1 MKVNHLLLAAA
12 LAAASLRAA
21 PLTETT
27 AVQARPEANAPAL
40 AVLKAGTEPTL
51 AAGVTAPPGW
61 LAVELSGP
69 YEAYV
74 RNKDFLKNLDIH
86 PGAPIRTAPK
96 LDAPVLTKA
105 EKGDDIE
112 IIGLFGRW
120 TQVKFSKKI
129 TGFIQVAGAMP
140 AAPAPAPAPAPAITE
155 AAAPAPAAVDSNAPG
170 HAVNTD
176 ANTLP
181 RLLEGKVV
189 STRHPFT
196 PRRPYDYELDDV
208 SGSRLAYVDVSHLL
222 LTGRMENYIDHTVD
236 VYGTV
241 KPMNGGNDLVITAES
256 LQLK

>member
-27 AVQARPEANAPAL
+27 AVQARPEASAPAL
-40 AVLKAGTEPTL
+40 AILKAGTEPTL

-74 RNKDFLKNLDIH
+74 QNKDFLKSLDLR
-86 PGAPIRTAPK
+86 PGAPIRTEPK
-96 LDAPVLTKA
+96 VNAPVLTTA
-105 EKGDDIE
+105 AKGDAIE
-112 IIGLFGRW
+112 IIGLFGKW

-129 TGFIQVAGAMP
+129 TGYIQASGAMP
-140 AAPAPAPAPAPAITE
+140 PAPSPAPAPMLTAAPAPVAM
-155 AAAPAPAAVDSNAPG
+155 DSNAPG
-170 HAVNTD
+170 HAVNSD

-181 RLLEGKVV
+181 RLLEGKIV

-196 PRRPYDYELDDV
+196 PRRPYDYELEDA
-208 SGSRLAYVDVSHLL
+208 SGSRLAYVDISHLL
-222 LTGRMENYIDHTVD
+222 LTAHMENYIDHVVD
-236 VYGTV
+236 VYGAV
-241 KPMNGGNDLVITAES
+241 QPMNGSNDLVISAES

>member
-1 MKVNHLLLAAA
+1 MKANHLLLAAA

-27 AVQARPEANAPAL
+27 AVQARPEANAPAI
-40 AVLKAGTEPTL
+40 AVLKAGTEPTP
-51 AAGVTAPPGW
+51 AAGVTVPPGW

-74 RNKDFLKNLDIH
+74 QNKDFLKSLDIH
-86 PGAPIRTAPK
+86 PGAPIRLAPK
-96 LDAPVLTKA
+96 HDAPVLTTA

-112 IIGLFGRW
+112 IIGLFGKW

-129 TGFIQVAGAMP
+129 TGYIQVAGAMP
-140 AAPAPAPAPAPAITE
+140 AAPSPTPAPAITE
-155 AAAPAPAAVDSNAPG
+155 APAPAPVSIDSNAPG
-170 HAVNTD
+170 HEVNTD

-196 PRRPYDYELDDV
+196 PRRPYDYELDDA

-222 LTGRMENYIDHTVD
+222 VTGQMDNYIDHTVD

-241 KPMNGGNDLVITAES
+241 KPMNNGNDLVITAES

>member
-74 RNKDFLKNLDIH
+74 QNKDFLKSLDIH
-86 PGAPIRTAPK
+86 PGAPIRLEPK
-96 LDAPVLTKA
+96 LTAPVLTTA
-105 EKGDDIE
+105 AKGDNIE
-112 IIGLFGRW
+112 IIGLFGKW

-129 TGFIQVAGAMP
+129 TGYIQAAGAMP
-140 AAPAPAPAPAPAITE
+140 AAPV
-155 AAAPAPAAVDSNAPG
+155 AAPAPMISTAPAPVTVDNNAPG
-170 HAVNTD
+170 HAVENN

-181 RLLEGKVV
+181 RLLEGKIV

-196 PRRPYDYELDDV
+196 PRRPYDYELDDI

-222 LTGRMENYIDHTVD
+222 LTAHMENYLDHIVD

-241 KPMNGGNDLVITAES
+241 TPMNNGNDLVIAAES

>member
-12 LAAASLRAA
+12 LATASLHAA

-40 AVLKAGTEPTL
+40 AILKAGTEPTL

-74 RNKDFLKNLDIH
+74 QNKDFLKSLDIH

-96 LDAPVLTKA
+96 LNAPVLTTA
-105 EKGDDIE
+105 AKGDDIE
-112 IIGLFGRW
+112 IIGLFGKW

-129 TGFIQVAGAMP
+129 TGYSQVAGAMP
-140 AAPAPAPAPAPAITE
+140 APPAPAAAPMITAAPAPAPV
-155 AAAPAPAAVDSNAPG
+155 AVDNNAPG
-170 HAVNTD
+170 HAVETN

-181 RLLEGKVV
+181 RLLEGKIV

-196 PRRPYDYELDDV
+196 PRRPYDYELDDT

-222 LTGRMENYIDHTVD
+222 LTAHMENYIDHIVD

-241 KPMNGGNDLVITAES
+241 TPMNNGNDLVIAAES

>member
-1 MKVNHLLLAAA
+1 MKVKHLLLAAA
-12 LAAASLRAA
+12 LTAASLRGA

-27 AVQARPEANAPAL
+27 AVQARPEASAPAI
-40 AVLKAGTEPTL
+40 AILKAGTEPAL

-74 RNKDFLKNLDIH
+74 QNKDFLKSLDIH
-86 PGAPIRTAPK
+86 PGAPIRTEPK
-96 LDAPVLTKA
+96 INAPVLTTA
-105 EKGDDIE
+105 AKGDAIE
-112 IIGLFGRW
+112 IIGLFGKW

-129 TGFIQVAGAMP
+129 TGYIQAAGAMP
-140 AAPAPAPAPAPAITE
+140 AAPSPAPAPMIT
-155 AAAPAPAAVDSNAPG
+155 AAPAAVDSNAPG

-181 RLLEGKVV
+181 RLLEGKIV

-196 PRRPYDYELDDV
+196 PRRPYDYELEDA
-208 SGSRLAYVDVSHLL
+208 SGSRLAYVDISHLL
-222 LTGRMENYIDHTVD
+222 LTAHMENYIDHVVD

-241 KPMNGGNDLVITAES
+241 QPMNSGNDLVIAAES

>member
-1 MKVNHLLLAAA
+1 MKVNLLLLAAA
-12 LAAASLRAA
+12 LAAASLHAA

-27 AVQARPEANAPAL
+27 AVQARPEASAPAF

-74 RNKDFLKNLDIH
+74 QNKDFLKSLDIH
-86 PGAPIRTAPK
+86 PGAPIRIAPK
-96 LDAPVLTKA
+96 RDAPVLTTA
-105 EKGDDIE
+105 EKGDAIE
-112 IIGLFGRW
+112 IIGLFGKW

-129 TGFIQVAGAMP
+129 VGYIQVAGAMP
-140 AAPAPAPAPAPAITE
+140 AAPPPMLAPMIINAAPPPAPV
-155 AAAPAPAAVDSNAPG
+155 AVDSNAPG

-181 RLLEGKVV
+181 RLLEGKIV

-196 PRRPYDYELDDV
+196 PRRPYDYELDDT

-222 LTGRMENYIDHTVD
+222 LTAHMENYIDHIVD

-241 KPMNGGNDLVITAES
+241 RLMDGGNNLVIAAES

>member
-1 MKVNHLLLAAA
+1 MKVKHLLFAAA
-12 LAAASLRAA
+12 LTAASLRAA

-27 AVQARPEANAPAL
+27 AVQARPEASAPAF

-74 RNKDFLKNLDIH
+74 QNKDFLKSLDIH
-86 PGAPIRTAPK
+86 PGAPIRIAPK
-96 LDAPVLTKA
+96 RDAPVLTTA
-105 EKGDDIE
+105 EKGDAIE
-112 IIGLFGRW
+112 IIGLFGKW

-129 TGFIQVAGAMP
+129 VGYIQVAGAMP
-140 AAPAPAPAPAPAITE
+140 AAPAPAPAIT
-155 AAAPAPAAVDSNAPG
+155 AAPAPTPIAVDSNAPG

-196 PRRPYDYELDDV
+196 PRRPYDYELDDA

-222 LTGRMENYIDHTVD
+222 LTGRMEDYVDHTVD

-241 KPMNGGNDLVITAES
+241 KPMNNGNDLVIAAES

>member
-61 LAVELSGP
+61 LAVELAGP

-74 RNKDFLKNLDIH
+74 QNKDFLKSLDIH

-96 LDAPVLTKA
+96 LNAPVLTTA
-105 EKGDDIE
+105 AKGDDIE
-112 IIGLFGRW
+112 IIGLFGKW

-129 TGFIQVAGAMP
+129 VGYIQVAGAMP
-140 AAPAPAPAPAPAITE
+140 AAPAPAPAIT
-155 AAAPAPAAVDSNAPG
+155 AAPAPTPIAVDSNAPG

-196 PRRPYDYELDDV
+196 PRRPYDYELDDA

-222 LTGRMENYIDHTVD
+222 LTGRMEDYVDHTVD

-241 KPMNGGNDLVITAES
+241 KPMNNGNDLVIAAES

>member
-27 AVQARPEANAPAL
+27 AVQARPEANAPAI
-40 AVLKAGTEPTL
+40 AVLKAGTEPTP
-51 AAGVTAPPGW
+51 AAGVTVPPGW

-74 RNKDFLKNLDIH
+74 QNKDFLKSLDIH
-86 PGAPIRTAPK
+86 PGAPIRLAPK
-96 LDAPVLTKA
+96 HDAPVLTTA

-112 IIGLFGRW
+112 IIGLFGKW

-129 TGFIQVAGAMP
+129 TGYIQVAGAMP
-140 AAPAPAPAPAPAITE
+140 AAPSPTPAPAITE
-155 AAAPAPAAVDSNAPG
+155 APAPAPVSIDSNAPG
-170 HAVNTD
+170 HEVNTD

-196 PRRPYDYELDDV
+196 PRRPYDYELDDA
-208 SGSRLAYVDVSHLL
+208 SGSRLAYVDVSHLHV
-222 LTGRMENYIDHTVD
+222 TGQMDNYIDHTVE
-236 VYGTV
+236 VNGTV
-241 KPMNGGNDLVITAES
+241 KPMNNGNDLVITAES

>member
-1 MKVNHLLLAAA
+1 MKANHLLLAAA

-27 AVQARPEANAPAL
+27 AVQARPEASAPAI

-74 RNKDFLKNLDIH
+74 QNKDFLKSLDIH
-86 PGAPIRTAPK
+86 PGAPIRLAPK
-96 LDAPVLTKA
+96 HDAPVLTTA
-105 EKGDDIE
+105 EKGDNIE
-112 IIGLFGRW
+112 IIGLFGKW

-129 TGFIQVAGAMP
+129 TGYIQVAGAMP
-140 AAPAPAPAPAPAITE
+140 AAPSPTPAPAITE
-155 AAAPAPAAVDSNAPG
+155 APAPAPVATDSNAPG
-170 HAVNTD
+170 HEVNTD

-196 PRRPYDYELDDV
+196 PRRPYDYELDDA

-222 LTGRMENYIDHTVD
+222 VTGQMDNYISHTVD

-241 KPMNGGNDLVITAES
+241 KPMNNGNDLVITAES

>member
-12 LAAASLRAA
+12 FAAASLRAA

-51 AAGVTAPPGW
+51 AVGVTAPPGW

-74 RNKDFLKNLDIH
+74 QNKDFLKSLDIH
-86 PGAPIRTAPK
+86 PGAAIRTAPK
-96 LDAPVLTKA
+96 LNAPVLTRA
-105 EKGDDIE
+105 EKGDAIE

-129 TGFIQVAGAMP
+129 TGYIQVAGAMP
-140 AAPAPAPAPAPAITE
+140 AAPPPAPIVNAAPEPAPVAM
-155 AAAPAPAAVDSNAPG
+155 DSNAPG
-170 HAVNTD
+170 HAVNSD

-181 RLLEGKVV
+181 RLLEGKIV

-196 PRRPYDYELDDV
+196 PRRPYDYELSDA

-222 LTGRMENYIDHTVD
+222 LTSHMENYIDHIVD
-236 VYGTV
+236 VYGPVT
-241 KPMNGGNDLVITAES
+241 PTNGGNDLVIMAES